1 VQDQYAARIN
11 RVVDYIESHLDG
23 DLSLATLAE
32 VACFSPY
39 HFHRVF
45 GAMSGEPLSK
55 FVQRLRLE
63 RAACQLVANT
73 ARPVTEVALDAGF
86 ASSATFARAFRER
99 FGVTAPDWRGGGY
112 ENSKLGKTLG
122 NAGKAY
128 EVSSSYPDRNT
139 GNLRWRIEM
148 SSEETGNAIE
158 ADVEVREIEEM
169 HVAYVR
175 HVGPY
180 AGDAEL
186 FGRLW
191 GRLMQWAGPRGL
203 MRPPETRMLCVYHD
217 DPGITDDER
226 LRLSCCI
233 TVPEDTAAEGEIG
246 RMSVGGGQ
254 YAVAR
259 FELRPDQFGDAWQA
273 VFGGWLPRSGYQPAD
288 GPPFEWYHND
298 CREHPEQ
305 LSILDIC
312 VPVKPM

>member
-1 VQDQYAARIN
+1 MEDQYAARIN
-11 RVVDYIESHLDG
+11 RVMDYIESHLDA
-23 DLSLATLAE
+23 DLSLATLAR

-45 GAMSGEPLSK
+45 GAMVGEPLSR

-63 RAACQLVANT
+63 RAACQLVAN
-73 ARPVTEVALDAGF
+73 ASRPVTEVALDAGF
-86 ASSATFARAFRER
+86 ASSATFARAFREH
-99 FGVTAPDWRGGGY
+99 FGVTASDWRSGGY
-112 ENSKLGKTLG
+112 QESKLGKTLR
-122 NAGKAY
+122 NTGKAY
-128 EVSSSYPDRNT
+128 EVGSIYPER
-139 GNLRWRIEM
+139 
-148 SSEETGNAIE
+148 ETGNPRWRLAMSKEGTGSGIE
-158 ADVEVREIEEM
+158 ARVEVREIDEM
-169 HVAYVR
+169 QVAYVR
-175 HVGPY
+175 HTGPY

-203 MRPPETRMLCVYHD
+203 MRPPETKMLCVYHD
-217 DPGITDDER
+217 DPGITDEER

-233 TVPEDTAAEGEIG
+233 TVPADTPAEGEIG

-259 FELRPDQFGDAWQA
+259 FELLPDQFGDAWQA

-288 GPPFEWYHND
+288 GAPFERYHND

-305 LSILDIC
+305 LSIVDIC
-312 VPVKPM
+312 VPVKPL